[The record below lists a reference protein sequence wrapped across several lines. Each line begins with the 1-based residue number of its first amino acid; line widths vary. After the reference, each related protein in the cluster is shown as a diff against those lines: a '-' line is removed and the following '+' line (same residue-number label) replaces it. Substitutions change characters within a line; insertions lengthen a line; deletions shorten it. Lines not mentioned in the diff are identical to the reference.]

1 MEVAAAGKTPVEME
15 SDAGYGRRSPPV
27 NYFSADFSI
36 RLLLFATSSPGSSS
50 SPPASRRSEFER
62 RGAVL
67 TVRSAQ
73 FDHAPGLIVVTL
85 VASATAVRK
94 ASPSTKLL
102 LHLIIL
108 DAIQAVVSRG
118 VELDEHADHGGVVAA
133 ATGAGGGVAYIGLK
147 GNSHVNWNKIS
158 GVYDTFCRHVASAV
172 GVSLI
177 ASIILVLLVILSAY
191 SLYRRAH

>member
-1 MEVAAAGKTPVEME
+1 ME

-36 RLLLFATSSPGSSS
+36 RLLLFATSLTGLVVLATSKQT
-50 SPPASRRSEFER
+50 ER
-62 RGAVL
+62 IRTAAAPFF

-73 FDHAPGLIVVTL
+73 FDHAPGLIYLMVALAAACGYSVVTL

-108 DAIQAVVSRG
+108 DAIMA
-118 VELDEHADHGGVVAA
+118 GVVAA

-147 GNSHVNWNKIS
+147 GNSHVNWNKIC